1 MHGKKVYINKSMYSI
16 QGLRTVSNSLPK
28 GLKKILKKGGH
39 NYNTIIE
46 NWSNL
51 VGKKISDVCYP
62 KSVKTDKELK
72 NGILI
77 LNVIHGDQVFVE
89 YSKKEIVDKI
99 NAYFGYQFIKE
110 IRLILLK
117 EKRKKINKCDFSKDE
132 KNKFQNKVNEINNL
146 NLKQNLTNL
155 INVFNKKK

>member
-16 QGLRTVSNSLPK
+16 QGLRTVSSSLPH

-62 KSVKTDKELK
+62 KSVKTSKELK
-72 NGILI
+72 DGILI
-77 LNVIHGDQVFVE
+77 LNVFHGDQLFVE
-89 YSKKEIVDKI
+89 YSKEEIIDKI
-99 NAYFGYQFIKE
+99 NVFFGYKFIKE
-110 IRLILLK
+110 IRLILIK
-117 EKRKKINKCDFSKDE
+117 EKMKKVKKYNFDFKE
-132 KNKFQNKVNEINNL
+132 KNELKRKVNKISNS

-155 INVFNKKK
+155 INVFSKKK

>member
-1 MHGKKVYINKSMYSI
+1 MHGKKVYISKSMYSI

-51 VGKKISDVCYP
+51 VGKKISDTCYP
-62 KSVKTDKELK
+62 KSVKTNKELK
-72 NGILI
+72 DGVLI
-77 LNVIHGDQVFVE
+77 LNVFHGDQILVE
-89 YSKKEIVDKI
+89 YSKKEIIDKI
-99 NAYFGYQFIKE
+99 NVFFGYQFIKE
-110 IRLILLK
+110 IRLVLIK
-117 EKRKKINKCDFSKDE
+117 EKMKKVNKYNFSKEE
-132 KNKFQNKVNEINNL
+132 KNKFQNKIDKINDS

>member
-16 QGLRTVSNSLPK
+16 QGIRTVSNSLPK

-51 VGKKISDVCYP
+51 VGKKISDACYP
-62 KSVKTDKELK
+62 KSIKTNKELK
-72 NGILI
+72 DGILI
-77 LNVIHGDQVFVE
+77 LNVFHGDQVLVE
-89 YSKKEIVDKI
+89 YSKKEIMDKI
-99 NAYFGYQFIKE
+99 NVFFGYQFIKE
-110 IRLILLK
+110 IRLVLIK
-117 EKRKKINKCDFSKDE
+117 EKMKKVSKYNFSKEE
-132 KNKFQNKVNEINNL
+132 KNKFQNKIDKINDS